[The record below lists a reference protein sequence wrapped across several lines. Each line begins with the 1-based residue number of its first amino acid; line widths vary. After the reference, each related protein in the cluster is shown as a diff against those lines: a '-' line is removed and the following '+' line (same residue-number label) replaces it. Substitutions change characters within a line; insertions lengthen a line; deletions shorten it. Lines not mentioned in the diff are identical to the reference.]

1 MACRYSIEL
10 REFVEDPLFTLFDFD
25 YPFYADDLS
34 IKEEFENRFVEHYY
48 FHEIGFETV
57 ARFKHYLRSRLRDVM
72 PYYSQLYESELKAKD
87 LNFLLNKDLREEFI
101 RESSGTLE
109 SSAKTSGSNSM
120 SSSNTNNSKVSS
132 LDNGVAAVNLSSGNL
147 TGVSQDTTSANASN
161 QTESGTTQANKT
173 NQNEK
178 TIFTSQ
184 GNIGVVS
191 SANLLKEWRDVMI
204 NIQLQLI
211 EECHDLF
218 MLIY

>member
-25 YPFYADDLS
+25 YPFYSDDLS
-34 IKEEFENRFVEHYY
+34 MKEEFENRFIEHYY

-120 SSSNTNNSKVSS
+120 SSSNTNNSKVSN

-178 TIFTSQ
+178 TVFTSQ

>member
-72 PYYSQLYESELKAKD
+72 PYYKQLYESELKAKD

-120 SSSNTNNSKVSS
+120 SSSNTNNSKVSN

>member
-161 QTESGTTQANKT
+161 QTDSGTTQANKT

>member
-34 IKEEFENRFVEHYY
+34 IKEEFENRFIEHYY

-178 TIFTSQ
+178 TVFTSQ

>member
-25 YPFYADDLS
+25 YPFYSDDLS
-34 IKEEFENRFVEHYY
+34 MKEEFENRFIEHYY

-120 SSSNTNNSKVSS
+120 SSSNTNNSKVSN

>member
-25 YPFYADDLS
+25 YPFYSDDLS
-34 IKEEFENRFVEHYY
+34 MKEEFENRFIEHYY

-57 ARFKHYLRSRLRDVM
+57 ARFKHYLRSKLRDVM
-72 PYYSQLYESELKAKD
+72 PYYKQLYESELKAKD

-147 TGVSQDTTSANASN
+147 TGVSQDTTSASASN

>member
-34 IKEEFENRFVEHYY
+34 IKEEFENRFIEHYY

-120 SSSNTNNSKVSS
+120 SSSNTNNSKVSN

-178 TIFTSQ
+178 TVFTSQ

>member
-25 YPFYADDLS
+25 YPFYSDDLS
-34 IKEEFENRFVEHYY
+34 MKEEFENRFIEHYY

-120 SSSNTNNSKVSS
+120 SSSNTNNSKVSN

-204 NIQLQLI
+204 NVQLQLI

>member
-34 IKEEFENRFVEHYY
+34 IKEEFENRFIEHYY

-120 SSSNTNNSKVSS
+120 SSSNTNNSKVSN

-178 TIFTSQ
+178 TVFTSQ
-184 GNIGVVS
+184 GNI
-191 SANLLKEWRDVMI
+191 
-204 NIQLQLI
+204 
-211 EECHDLF
+211 
-218 MLIY
+218 

>member
-25 YPFYADDLS
+25 YPFYSDDLS
-34 IKEEFENRFVEHYY
+34 MKEEFENRFIEHYY

-57 ARFKHYLRSRLRDVM
+57 ARFKHYLRSKLRDVM

-178 TIFTSQ
+178 TVFTSQ

-218 MLIY
+218 MLVY

>member
-25 YPFYADDLS
+25 YPFYSDDLS
-34 IKEEFENRFVEHYY
+34 MKEEFENRFIEHYY

-120 SSSNTNNSKVSS
+120 SSSNTNNSKVSN

-178 TIFTSQ
+178 TVFTSQ

-204 NIQLQLI
+204 NVQLQLI

>member
-10 REFVEDPLFTLFDFD
+10 REFVEDPLFNLFDFD
-25 YPFYADDLS
+25 YPFYADDQS
-34 IKEEFENRFVEHYY
+34 MKEEFENRFIEHYY

-120 SSSNTNNSKVSS
+120 SSSNTNNSKVSN

>member
-25 YPFYADDLS
+25 YPFYSDDLS
-34 IKEEFENRFVEHYY
+34 MKEEFENRFIEHYY

-72 PYYSQLYESELKAKD
+72 PYYSQD

-120 SSSNTNNSKVSS
+120 SSSNTNNSKVSN

-178 TIFTSQ
+178 TVFTSQ

>member
-34 IKEEFENRFVEHYY
+34 IKEEFEDRFIEHYY

-57 ARFKHYLRSRLRDVM
+57 ARFKHYLRSKLRDVM

-101 RESSGTLE
+101 RETSGTLE

-120 SSSNTNNSKVSS
+120 SSSNTNNSKVSNI
-132 LDNGVAAVNLSSGNL
+132 DNGVAAVNLNSGNL
-147 TGVSQDTTSANASN
+147 TGVSQDTTSASASN

-218 MLIY
+218 MLVY

>member
-10 REFVEDPLFTLFDFD
+10 REFIEDPLFTLFDFD

-34 IKEEFENRFVEHYY
+34 IKEEFENRFIEHYY

-120 SSSNTNNSKVSS
+120 SSSNTNNSKVSN

-147 TGVSQDTTSANASN
+147 TGVSQDTTSASASN

>member
-25 YPFYADDLS
+25 YPFYSDDLS
-34 IKEEFENRFVEHYY
+34 MKEEFENRFIEHYY

-218 MLIY
+218 MLVY

>member
-25 YPFYADDLS
+25 YPFYSDDLS
-34 IKEEFENRFVEHYY
+34 MKEEFENRFIEHYY

-57 ARFKHYLRSRLRDVM
+57 ARFKHYLRSKLRDVM
-72 PYYSQLYESELKAKD
+72 PYYKQLYESELKAKD